1 MQRLRS
7 REVSSRLTLSFARLT
22 LSFARHQASVQ
33 TPKFQRGFAL
43 ENWEVQRGGAV
54 HGQVQRNLQ
63 RLYEH
68 QPGGAKASL
77 KLFNM
82 RTPPAGTASTM

>member
-7 REVSSRLTLSFARLT
+7 REVSSRLT

-54 HGQVQRNLQ
+54 QSVRFYTARFSETSSAYTNISLAVQR
-63 RLYEH
+63 R
-68 QPGGAKASL
+68 P
-77 KLFNM
+77 
-82 RTPPAGTASTM
+82 